1 MKKNRT
7 PPAPR
12 GRRSRPLRRLGW
24 SAAAGLAVA
33 AVLTAFAATAPS
45 QASGQK
51 LQPFAMAE
59 GSLATWAAVMVVVFI
74 AATVAAARR
83 ARRVTRQAGGRAA
96 ARRGRRAAARGW

>member
-7 PPAPR
+7 PPTPP

-24 SAAAGLAVA
+24 SAAAGLAAV
-33 AVLTAFAATAPS
+33 AVLTAFAATAPPS
-45 QASGQK
+45 ASGQQ
-51 LQPFAMAE
+51 LQPNILSE
-59 GSLATWAAVMVVVFI
+59 GSLATWAVDTVVVFI

-83 ARRVTRQAGGRAA
+83 ARRVTRQAGARP

>member
-7 PPAPR
+7 PPPSP

-24 SAAAGLAVA
+24 SAAAGLVAV
-33 AVLTAFAATAPS
+33 AVLTAFAATAPPS
-45 QASGQK
+45 ASGQK
-51 LQPFAMAE
+51 LQPIILSE
-59 GSLATWAAVMVVVFI
+59 GSLATWVAVTVVVFI

-83 ARRVTRQAGGRAA
+83 ARRVPRQAGARA